1 MSTEHVAIVFVSYNC
16 GADIAQLIRQI
27 DELPH
32 DGFRLSYVVVD
43 NASTDDSVEQLR
55 ALNVD
60 HTTIVP
66 SPVNLGFGAGCNLA
80 FKQIESCDKVLLL
93 NPDVEVFEDSIQ
105 ALFDASLSDPAAK
118 IWGGV
123 TLNPDGAPDCQ
134 SAWREPTLRSV
145 IGWALFIDVLHQRWR
160 GYSILSYP
168 DLVGQRSV
176 DSISGCFLLI
186 DHQLLSS
193 LEGFDERFFMYS
205 EEIDLCRRAR
215 EMGASPT
222 QYASARV
229 VHIGSATVSSFNK
242 LRFLYQ
248 SKLKYC
254 RKYWPTIPYQ
264 LAVFCTRLGVHLRV
278 IGLRIKHWLS
288 KSEATKAKAQQW
300 RQILVTREVWS
311 DHG

>member
-27 DELPH
+27 DALQHE
-32 DGFRLSYVVVD
+32 GFRLSYVVVD

-80 FKQIESCDKVLLL
+80 FKQIGTCDKVLLL

-193 LEGFDERFFMYS
+193 LEGFDERFFAYS
-205 EEIDLCRRAR
+205 EEIDRAAGP

-254 RKYWPTIPYQ
+254 RKYWPTIP
-264 LAVFCTRLGVHLRV
+264 LSTR
-278 IGLRIKHWLS
+278 RILHPAWRSSASHW
-288 KSEATKAKAQQW
+288 AA
-300 RQILVTREVWS
+300 
-311 DHG
+311 D